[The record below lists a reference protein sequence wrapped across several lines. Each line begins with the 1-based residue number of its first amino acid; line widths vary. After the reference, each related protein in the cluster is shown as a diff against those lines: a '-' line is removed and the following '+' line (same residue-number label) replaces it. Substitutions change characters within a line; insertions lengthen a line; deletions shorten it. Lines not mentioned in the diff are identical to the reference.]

1 MQKSPALCWWSKPI
15 RGASTYAVDPRGGWR
30 WCRRHLKG
38 AHPPPLSLPLNRAH
52 PHTYVIP
59 ALRLVTDCIT
69 PQRESS
75 QTEAGRHRRRARE
88 MALGRIEAEHC
99 VRQEVQVDLFSS
111 NRQQSLLWWPSLG
124 HRHSGI
130 TRAST
135 EQQCVVSRCPHPPPP
150 PTGHNT
156 TSPPVSISTLTSP
169 PMGTVGI
176 VSTATAKNTSHRRHE
191 SMRIKDG

>member
-75 QTEAGRHRRRARE
+75 QTEAGRHQRRARE

-135 EQQCVVSRCPHPPPP
+135 EQQCVVSRCPHPPPHQQAITP
-150 PTGHNT
+150 PHLL
-156 TSPPVSISTLTSP
+156 SVSARWPRLPWALLELYRQQRQKI
-169 PMGTVGI
+169 
-176 VSTATAKNTSHRRHE
+176 RHTE
-191 SMRIKDG
+191 GMKAWE